1 MEVPK
6 NKIIRIKTKEEV
18 LQKQQQKLAPMF
30 NTSAASATHLIGA
43 SATHLIGAS
52 ATHLIP
58 VSPTPKSTS
67 VLEEEFLKTLDEK
80 EIIAYNIAKSHLG
93 LLFSLDRSNCYLEW
107 LENKK

>member
-30 NTSAASATHLIGA
+30 NTSAVSATTEA

>member
-30 NTSAASATHLIGA
+30 NTSAVSAPIGA